1 MFFSW
6 FTTQNTAGG
15 CSPNRCRRRGQKSLA
30 RKCAA
35 LQPPICP
42 ATVRVRQVVQVLL
55 AEKDWVGGSGF
66 EVTEEIKVT
75 VAGMAAIL
83 VLGLEEPYFFDEVR
97 SIIIYPGPYVDPA
110 AYRRQDAI
118 VGEGHPRLGEAWY
131 HGPIVL
137 SWREV
142 LFRAAETRATATM
155 SFSMN

>member
-1 MFFSW
+1 MPPAWPETSGEEMLRHY
-6 FTTQNTAGG
+6 NHL
-15 CSPNRCRRRGQKSLA
+15 SVRRQL
-30 RKCAA
+30 
-35 LQPPICP
+35 
-42 ATVRVRQVVQVLL
+42 RVRQVAEVLL

-118 VGEGHPRLGEAWY
+118 VGEGYPRLGEAWY

-142 LFRAAETRATATM
+142 LFWAAETRATATM
-155 SFSMN
+155 SFSMNSPIMSMPWTATWMGHRP